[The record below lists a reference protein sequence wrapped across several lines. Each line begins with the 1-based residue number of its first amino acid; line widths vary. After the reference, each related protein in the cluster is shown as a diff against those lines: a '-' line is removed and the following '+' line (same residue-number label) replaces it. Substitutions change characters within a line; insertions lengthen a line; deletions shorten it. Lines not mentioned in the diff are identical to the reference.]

1 MAKNKNKTKRRGP
14 SLKAQVRRGAQNIA
28 DIGIYAALGA
38 NSALAIEEGTKGS
51 QGIIDA
57 VKTKDMAN
65 VRAAVKDSAMNAP
78 KRLDTYSASIGIP
91 LYDGIKRTIR
101 RAFRGRR

>member
-1 MAKNKNKTKRRGP
+1 MARRKRKRSRGP
-14 SLKAQVRRGAQNIA
+14 SFKAQVRRAAQDVA

-38 NSALAIEEGTKGS
+38 NSALAIEEGTPGS
-51 QGIIDA
+51 AGIIDA
-57 VKTKDMAN
+57 VKTKDMN
-65 VRAAVKDSAMNAP
+65 NIRAAVKDSAMNAP

-91 LYDGIKRTIR
+91 LYDGIKRGIR